1 MRLAQR
7 MAGGLNWRSTRAR
20 PDISFYV
27 SQLAS
32 AATRTPLRALALGKR
47 CLRYLSG
54 TRDHGIHLCT
64 QRSVRSGSPSTLE
77 AYGDASYEEGYAQTG
92 VVVKLNGMLISWKS
106 TKQTQVPRSTA
117 ESECTAMAYSSQF
130 LEGITCLYHSMHVP
144 LDKPVLYCDNRAA
157 ARVSSGSSEW
167 RTKALAD
174 RILGVRSLI
183 ELGFLDVQCMPT
195 ADMHADALT
204 KFLSAKG
211 LGSTT

>member
-1 MRLAQR
+1 MSVNLRRLPH
-7 MAGGLNWRSTRAR
+7 AR
-20 PDISFYV
+20 
-27 SQLAS
+27 
-32 AATRTPLRALALGKR
+32 PLRALALGMR

-64 QRSVRSGSPSTLE
+64 QRSERSGSPQSTLE

-106 TKQTQVPRSTA
+106 TKQTQAPRSTA

-144 LDKPVLYCDNRAA
+144 LDKPVLYRGNRAA
-157 ARVSSGSSEW
+157 AHISSGSSEW
-167 RTKALAD
+167 RTKALAN

-183 ELGFLDVQCMPT
+183 ELGYLGVQFMPT
-195 ADMHADALT
+195 ADMQADALT
-204 KFLSAKG
+204 KFLSAKVLARQRKLVG
-211 LGSTT
+211 CVPPPSQRAGRCGGRGWG